1 MKTRPSRV
9 LGIAVLAMGS
19 IAILPVLA
27 MCLLG
32 LLTLLLPALLV
43 LVPLVGVTPL
53 WALLTSS
60 RGKSA
65 PTGSAV
71 GAGASSLAPVLQRSI
86 R

>member
-9 LGIAVLAMGS
+9 LGIAVLALGA
-19 IAILPVLA
+19 IAILPVVA

-43 LVPLVGVTPL
+43 LVPFVGVTPL
-53 WALLTSS
+53 WVLLTSS
-60 RGKSA
+60 RGRRA
-65 PTGSAV
+65 PAGSVA